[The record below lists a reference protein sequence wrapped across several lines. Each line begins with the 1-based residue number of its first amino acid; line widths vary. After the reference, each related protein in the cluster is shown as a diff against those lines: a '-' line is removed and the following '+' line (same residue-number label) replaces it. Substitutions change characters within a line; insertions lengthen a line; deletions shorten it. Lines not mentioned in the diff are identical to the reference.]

1 MSSPARSRFRWSVR
15 LLLLVAGIAPL
26 PAFAAKVTDCAK
38 VGLCYCINDEHKAAI
53 NARIEKFRQ
62 LIADQRKAGKA
73 VVYLSVPLTSAGGG
87 NFNVNKE
94 VAEATKQ
101 AIEKRMGAD
110 YLYVFNPANPDADL
124 PRGATG
130 TEYMVMWTA
139 VLEGAD
145 GMGDFDAAYFAG
157 PQDFARYF
165 GFDGNNDMA
174 KLDAYFDKRE
184 KSDPDFAKA
193 VQNGLTK
200 PAFRKYY
207 ALRASS
213 NVSRGAHDEWNIF
226 RLVNDKRRADAKF
239 GTPAQIPIIFDG
251 QPVAPPHHEAPVS
264 EGYVGKCP
272 I

>member
-1 MSSPARSRFRWSVR
+1 MRRTARVPSHLSA
-15 LLLLVAGIAPL
+15 LLMLAGCLAPL
-26 PAFAAKVTDCAK
+26 PAVAAKVTDCAK
-38 VGLCYCINDEHKAAI
+38 VGLCYCLNDEHKAAI
-53 NARIEKFRQ
+53 NAKIDKFRQ

-73 VVYLSVPLTSAGGG
+73 VIYLSVPLTSAGGG

-101 AIEKRMGAD
+101 SIEKRMGAE

-130 TEYMVMWTA
+130 NEYMVMWTA

-226 RLVNDKRRADAKF
+226 RLVNDKRRADGKF

-264 EGYVGKCP
+264 DGYVGRCP
-272 I
+272 A